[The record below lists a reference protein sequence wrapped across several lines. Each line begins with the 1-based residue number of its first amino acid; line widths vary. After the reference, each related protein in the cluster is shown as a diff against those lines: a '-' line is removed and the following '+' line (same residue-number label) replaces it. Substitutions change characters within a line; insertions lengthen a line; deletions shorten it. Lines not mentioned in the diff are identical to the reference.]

1 MSQSSTF
8 PNTVHQRSRQSRSIG
23 CWIIDRLSASSRR
36 KGSANFSSHAPSKK
50 NNETHEQRLGGL
62 GLLLRGKA
70 AVDRGLEEG
79 VGAERVSS
87 IVPGGGCVL
96 ARGQLAHQRAENLT
110 QVVVQMGGDLRE
122 ILALVLLG
130 YE

>member
-36 KGSANFSSHAPSKK
+36 NGWANFNA
-50 NNETHEQRLGGL
+50 THEQSLGGL

-130 YE
+130 YEWI